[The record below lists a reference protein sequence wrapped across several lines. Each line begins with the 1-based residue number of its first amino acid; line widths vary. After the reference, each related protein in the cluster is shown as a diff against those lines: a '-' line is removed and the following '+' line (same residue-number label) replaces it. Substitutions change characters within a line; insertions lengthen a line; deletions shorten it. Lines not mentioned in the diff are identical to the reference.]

1 MAEATYYGTG
11 RRKTS
16 VARVRLV
23 PGQGNITING
33 RELKDYFDLATL
45 ELIIKQPLEL
55 TGTTSA
61 YDVIANVKGGGRT
74 GQAGAIRHG
83 ISRALLDV
91 DADYRKLL
99 KSAGLLTRDPR
110 MKERKKYGLKK
121 ARKSKPVLQALI
133 VGLRQKR
140 TWNSMCV
147 FFSVKTAVFAQG
159 SASMAL

>member
-83 ISRALLDV
+83 ISRALLLV
-91 DADYRKLL
+91 NPEFRPVL
-99 KSAGLLTRDPR
+99 KKAGFLTRDPR
-110 MKERKKYGLKK
+110 MKERKKYGLKA
-121 ARKSKPVLQALI
+121 ARRAPQFSK
-133 VGLRQKR
+133 R
-140 TWNSMCV
+140 
-147 FFSVKTAVFAQG
+147 
-159 SASMAL
+159 